1 MPETE
6 SSAIL
11 IVLHNIEDKLQELLE
26 IQRMVNKENIE
37 AAQDRVLS
45 GSALRKQIFEH
56 CNGTLSVSEIAKTT
70 GKSLQQISN
79 NIAVLQNVGLIKEV
93 RRGKEK
99 FYVKTR

>member
-1 MPETE
+1 MSRREKSE
-6 SSAIL
+6 IL

-45 GSALRKQIFEH
+45 GSPLRKQIFEL
-56 CNGTLSVSEIAKTT
+56 CNGSLSVSEIAKAT

-79 NIAVLQNVGLIKEV
+79 NIAVLQNVGLIREI
-93 RRGKEK
+93 REGKKK
-99 FYVKTR
+99 FYLKTR

>member
-1 MPETE
+1 MSKKED
-6 SSAIL
+6 SNIL
-11 IVLHNIEDKLQELLE
+11 IILHNIEDKLQELLE

-45 GSALRKQIFEH
+45 GSALRKQIFEL

-70 GKSLQQISN
+70 GKSLQQTSN
-79 NIAVLQNVGLIKEV
+79 IITVLQNVGLVKEV

>member
-1 MPETE
+1 MSRREISE
-6 SSAIL
+6 IL
-11 IVLHNIEDKLQELLE
+11 IVMHNIEDKLQELLE

-45 GSALRKQIFEH
+45 GSLLRKQILDL
-56 CNGTLSVSEIAKTT
+56 CNGNLSVSEIAKTT

-79 NIAVLQNVGLIKEV
+79 NITILQNVGLIREV

-99 FYVKTR
+99 FYEKTK